1 MALALLLLIFG
12 CDSGYQPLTDTAVPY
27 EPFSSSWEF
36 SPGQMATVSG
46 WRAGYRPSESIPF
59 QIGLENGSASPWQGE
74 FFLLLV
80 DEKCVAAKLAHQEF
94 ALPPGETL
102 QVQVTAQFPDYL
114 KNNPH
119 GLVLLIPEWG
129 TATETIWIGI
139 EPSGRIP
146 EWPQLPP
153 ERP

>member
-1 MALALLLLIFG
+1 MGHGQGWLA
-12 CDSGYQPLTDTAVPY
+12 
-27 EPFSSSWEF
+27 
-36 SPGQMATVSG
+36 
-46 WRAGYRPSESIPF
+46 AGVRPSESIPF
-59 QIGLENGSASPWQGE
+59 QIGLVKCSAGPWRGE
-74 FFLLLV
+74 FSVVV
-80 DEKCVAAKLAHQEF
+80 DEKCGCQISHQEF